1 MSQAVFYLNNFKEL
15 FMTVEVG
22 GVVITADL
30 EFENLLR
37 DTQKVDKAMDDI
49 GKSTLKAEKGL
60 KGLETQATKTAIAVN
75 QATNKM
81 KNIRGV
87 AGQLGY
93 QIQDI
98 SIMLQMGSNA
108 STVIA

>member
-37 DTQKVDKAMDDI
+37 DTQK
-49 GKSTLKAEKGL
+49 S
-60 KGLETQATKTAIAVN
+60 
-75 QATNKM
+75 
-81 KNIRGV
+81 
-87 AGQLGY
+87 
-93 QIQDI
+93 
-98 SIMLQMGSNA
+98 
-108 STVIA
+108 

>member
-60 KGLETQATKTAIAVN
+60 KGLENAGN
-75 QATNKM
+75 QNGDSSKSSHKQNEKYPWSSRSTWLSNSRHL
-81 KNIRGV
+81 N
-87 AGQLGY
+87 
-93 QIQDI
+93 
-98 SIMLQMGSNA
+98 NA
-108 STVIA
+108 SNGF